1 MTALRPGTRFLT
13 DDLIEQILGEAR
25 ELLCKIG
32 VTIHNK
38 EVLAL
43 LADYGAKVDINGFH
57 ALFTREMIDR
67 ALKTAPPSVKL
78 FDVLGNQTHDFTG
91 DHVYF
96 TPGSSAL
103 NILDYETGQ
112 VRRPNTVDYINYT
125 KVVSGLP
132 HIASQSTA
140 FIPADV
146 NEKISDSYRLYLS
159 LFYGEKPVVT
169 GTFSGAGFQVMK
181 ELQTAVRGSEKA
193 LLEKPLTI
201 FSCCST
207 SPLKW
212 SDVSAQDIVDCAR
225 TGIPVELI
233 SVPLSG
239 FIAPVTLAG
248 TLVEHTAEII
258 SGIVIS
264 QLASAGAP
272 ILYGGAPAPFDV
284 RYETTPMSAIEAQMT
299 CCAYNEIGKYLHIPT
314 QAYISLSDAK
324 SLDAQAGME
333 TAMGAVLAALSG
345 IDSISGP
352 GILDFVNS
360 FSIAKLVMDN
370 EICAAIT
377 RMLKGIAPREDFPAL
392 PHFQELLKEQHL
404 LIAGHT
410 RRWLREEHYFPGA
423 LIDRAGFQR
432 WQEEG
437 SLTLIERARREIERL
452 IAQYRP
458 SRLPEE
464 VKSQLTRIMTAAAR
478 CAGMDKLPEL
488 PGYSPG
494 RADSPPI
501 VR

>member
-1 MTALRPGTRFLT
+1 MTAVRPGVRFLN

-38 EVLAL
+38 EVLTL
-43 LADYGAKVDINGFH
+43 LADHGAKVDKTGFH
-57 ALFTREMIDR
+57 ALFTQEMIDR
-67 ALKTAPPSVKL
+67 ALKTSPPSVKL
-78 FDVLGNQTHDFTG
+78 FDVLGNQTHDFSG
-91 DHVYF
+91 DNVYF

-103 NILDYETGQ
+103 NILDHETQ
-112 VRRPNTVDYINYT
+112 QLRRPNTVDYINYT
-125 KVVSGLP
+125 KVAAGLP
-132 HIASQSTA
+132 HISSQSTA
-140 FIPADV
+140 FIPTDV

-159 LFYGEKPVVT
+159 LLYGEKPVIT
-169 GTFSGAGFQVMK
+169 GTFTGPAFQVMK
-181 ELQTAVRGSEKA
+181 ELQTAIRGSEKA
-193 LLEKPLTI
+193 LQEKPLTV

-212 SDVSAQDIVDCAR
+212 SEVSAQNVVDCAR
-225 TGIPVELI
+225 SGIPVELI

-239 FIAPVTLAG
+239 FIAPVTLVG
-248 TLVEHTAEII
+248 TLLEHTAEII

-264 QLASAGAP
+264 RQASAGAP
-272 ILYGGAPAPFDV
+272 ILYGGAPAPFDI

-299 CCAYNEIGKYLHIPT
+299 CCAYNEIGKYLHLPT

-345 IDSISGP
+345 VNSISGP
-352 GILDFVNS
+352 GVLDFVNS
-360 FSIAKLVMDN
+360 FSIAKLVLDN
-370 EICAAIT
+370 EICAAMA

-410 RRWLREEHYFPGA
+410 RRWLHGEHYFPGPV
-423 LIDRAGFQR
+423 IDRANLQR

-437 SLTLIERARREIERL
+437 SLSLIERARREVERL

-478 CAGMDKLPEL
+478 RAGMDKLPEL
-488 PGYSPG
+488 PDNSSIQAG
-494 RADSPPI
+494 SPPAGD
-501 VR
+501 